1 MKNRKLSCHFFC
13 GQFAF
18 LFSIHFFTKEENSPC
33 VNDGK
38 RLNLNLHKQ
47 ISHLLYSVRITSA
60 SLSLPLSPPSLHL
73 SFVLF
78 SPSVWDP
85 PVSGYREMNH
95 HSHRDGSSDHISSMA
110 TLRGISYHNNIPL
123 TWIYTPSGY
132 PHHLARSQNISSI
145 RSYIQYVM
153 V

>member
-60 SLSLPLSPPSLHL
+60 SLSLPLSPPSL
-73 SFVLF
+73 VF
-78 SPSVWDP
+78 SSSAEEKQTGIWFASSVPNDLMSLI
-85 PVSGYREMNH
+85 VH
-95 HSHRDGSSDHISSMA
+95 HSQENRSN
-110 TLRGISYHNNIPL
+110 TLSGHSQRHTHKQRGAQTKPTI
-123 TWIYTPSGY
+123 
-132 PHHLARSQNISSI
+132 NIS
-145 RSYIQYVM
+145 QKT
-153 V
+153 